1 MAGQGRQQVNQ
12 GFQQPTEGE
21 GLVVVAHL
29 EARVSVERGTEEVDP
44 DTGKLKAPTGSN
56 IDRWLK
62 WRDMTGKELEA
73 LPEGRRKKRNIITI
87 SVDEFK
93 LGDIV
98 TPIDGEK
105 FEMVE
110 RQVHSNHYRM
120 EAVKC

>member
-1 MAGQGRQQVNQ
+1 M
-12 GFQQPTEGE
+12 
-21 GLVVVAHL
+21 VVAHL
-29 EARVSVERGTEEVDP
+29 EALVSVERGTEDVDP
-44 DTGKLKAPTGSN
+44 DTGKLKAPTGSPVK
-56 IDRWLK
+56 RWLK